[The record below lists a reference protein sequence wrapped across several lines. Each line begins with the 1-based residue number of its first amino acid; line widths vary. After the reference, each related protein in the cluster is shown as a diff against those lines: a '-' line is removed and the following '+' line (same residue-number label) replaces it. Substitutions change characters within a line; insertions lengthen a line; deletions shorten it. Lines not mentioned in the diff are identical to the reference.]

1 MNANVM
7 KLGLLYFALRS
18 VMCVRVWCIFDV
30 YAYVLSV
37 CTVCVSSY
45 VSRQLLLE
53 AVFIVSWLHIK

>member
-37 CTVCVSSY
+37 CVSSY

-53 AVFIVSWLHIK
+53 AVFIVSW